1 MRLKG
6 LQRREEPKKM
16 GDCLALSRK
25 NLNFA
30 GGIEKNIT
38 KITERQKGGE
48 TNNGDKQQIYP
59 FRLGGEAHVA

>member
-1 MRLKG
+1 
-6 LQRREEPKKM
+6 M

-30 GGIEKNIT
+30 GEKEKNIT